1 MSVDVPDSHRFAQLR
16 RNHSRWSEARTQRPR
31 TESVQIKIAGVMGM
45 KIKVPPFESATYTPR
60 ETPYA
65 DTRTDRSVQ
74 LAPLP
79 ALRNAGSMRRASVAR
94 QFGGPP
100 SVKACGYGER
110 PSA

>member
-1 MSVDVPDSHRFAQLR
+1 MFVDVPDSYRFAELR
-16 RNHSRWSEARTQRPR
+16 RNHSRGSKARTQLPR
-31 TESVQIKIAGVMGM
+31 SESVQIKMAGVMGM
-45 KIKVPPFESATYTPR
+45 RIKVPAFESATYTPR
-60 ETPYA
+60 ETSYA
-65 DTRTDRSVQ
+65 VTRTDRSVQ
-74 LAPLP
+74 LPMLP